1 MGHEVRAA
9 HDGAQAVEQAEQFRP
24 DLILMDVGMPRLDGL
39 QAAMRIRSMDWGA
52 NPVIV
57 ALTGWGQDADR
68 ERSKEA
74 GCDAHLVKPLDVDR
88 LTVLLAQAPAR
99 G

>member
-1 MGHEVRAA
+1 
-9 HDGAQAVEQAEQFRP
+9 
-24 DLILMDVGMPRLDGL
+24 MDVGMPRLDGL

-68 ERSKEA
+68 ERSKVA
-74 GCDAHLVKPLDVDR
+74 GCDAHLVKPLDFDR
-88 LTVLLAQAPAR
+88 LMVLLAQAPAR

>member
-1 MGHEVRAA
+1 VRAA
-9 HDGAQAVEQAEQFRP
+9 HDGEQAVEQAEKFRP
-24 DLILMDVGMPRLDGL
+24 DLILMDVGMPTLDGL
-39 QAAMRIRSMDWGA
+39 QAATRIRSLEWGA

-68 ERSKEA
+68 KRSKDA
-74 GCDAHLVKPLDVDR
+74 GCDVHLVKPLDFDR
-88 LTVLLAQAPAR
+88 LTVLLTQLAQAPAR